1 MLCFKMMLLEKKNPL
16 PKKKHFKGQFKVK
29 KKRTKLT
36 HHTYTL

>member
-1 MLCFKMMLLEKKNPL
+1 MLYYKMMLFEKKNPL
-16 PKKKHFKGQFKVK
+16 PRKKHFKVK